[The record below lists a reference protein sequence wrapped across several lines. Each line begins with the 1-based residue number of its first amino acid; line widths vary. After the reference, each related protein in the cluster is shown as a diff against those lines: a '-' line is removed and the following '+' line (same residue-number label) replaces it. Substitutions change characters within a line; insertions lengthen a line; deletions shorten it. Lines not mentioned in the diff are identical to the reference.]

1 VHNPPKYRTLQKWS
15 PENSISGDEHMGGVE
30 VSAISRWFL
39 LLAENRRDSRRVWV
53 KPKILQIGNGLILFV
68 CSTLFFSKD
77 GMLPLF

>member
-1 VHNPPKYRTLQKWS
+1 
-15 PENSISGDEHMGGVE
+15 M
-30 VSAISRWFL
+30 SAISRWFL